1 VCIKLVLDLIWI
13 RPLFLSNYS
22 IYGLSNAT
30 GLTWWKVK
38 YHVECIVKNWYA
50 ARTSVIRDG
59 ITESLQCLQEYDDGR
74 RMTLSF
80 LIGAL
85 ITTIRIISDN
95 WTTPRPRWDASDR
108 TRLAR
113 PLKNTFWRYVICVYV
128 CSRNVMCKLNMT
140 NNQTRNSNNIS
151 RGKSFVLCTI
161 VLIAKRQCL

>member
-1 VCIKLVLDLIWI
+1 MCIKSIKLVLDLIWI

-22 IYGLSNAT
+22 IYGLSNATRAHMT

-59 ITESLQCLQEYDDGR
+59 IAESSQCLQEYDDGR

-85 ITTIRIISDN
+85 ITTIRIILDN
-95 WTTPRPRWDASDR
+95 WTTPHRWDASDR

-113 PLKNTFWRYVICVYV
+113 PLKNTFWRCVIYVCI
-128 CSRNVMCKLNMT
+128 CSRNVMCKLDD
-140 NNQTRNSNNIS
+140 Q
-151 RGKSFVLCTI
+151 
-161 VLIAKRQCL
+161 